1 VKLPNGSCGLRV
13 ACFASMLA
21 LLAAPT
27 AACAQWPQFRG
38 PEGQGHTTAKGLPL
52 SWSETENIVWKTPLV
67 GKGWSS
73 PVIEGNQIWMTAAI
87 ESPVTPEERKKR
99 LEGNTTGDPTLVVVG
114 QLSLRALCVDLA
126 SGKLLHDIELMSEDQ
141 PDPIHSLN
149 SFASPTPVIE
159 RGRLYCHFGTNG
171 TACLDTATQKVLWTN
186 RKLKIKHENGP
197 GSSPVLWGDLL
208 IVHCDG
214 SDLQYLAALDKSTGD
229 LAWKTERTGK
239 MNSNPQLK
247 KAYGTP
253 LIVDV
258 AGKPTV
264 LSPAADWLYAY
275 DPASGAEQWKVP
287 YGALGFSIVP
297 RPVAG
302 HGMLFMC
309 TSFMQSELL
318 AIRYDGQGEKKE
330 PHIVWRYAKQ
340 APQMPSPVLVG
351 DEIYVVSDKGVASCL
366 DAKTGTV
373 HWTERLG
380 GNFCASPLA
389 ADGRIYFSN
398 RDGLT
403 TVIEPGKTFKPLAKN
418 DLKEGIMASPAAID
432 GALIV
437 RTDKALYRLGAKP

>member
-1 VKLPNGSCGLRV
+1 
-13 ACFASMLA
+13 
-21 LLAAPT
+21 
-27 AACAQWPQFRG
+27 
-38 PEGQGHTTAKGLPL
+38 
-52 SWSETENIVWKTPLV
+52 
-67 GKGWSS
+67 
-73 PVIEGNQIWMTAAI
+73 
-87 ESPVTPEERKKR
+87 
-99 LEGNTTGDPTLVVVG
+99 
-114 QLSLRALCVDLA
+114 
-126 SGKLLHDIELMSEDQ
+126 
-141 PDPIHSLN
+141 
-149 SFASPTPVIE
+149 
-159 RGRLYCHFGTNG
+159 
-171 TACLDTATQKVLWTN
+171 
-186 RKLKIKHENGP
+186 
-197 GSSPVLWGDLL
+197 
-208 IVHCDG
+208 
-214 SDLQYLAALDKSTGD
+214 
-229 LAWKTERTGK
+229 